1 MTNAYPSVKK
11 VKPTDDYK
19 LILTFSNG
27 ETRLFNMKPYLNK
40 GIFIELLDLTLFKTV
55 HVSFDT
61 VEWDNKADFDPEV
74 LFKNGKKILSAKY
87 SSAQRK
93 NSAVADKKIKYSKKK
108 KSGIVKRRI
117 A

>member
-1 MTNAYPSVKK
+1 MPKTYPAVKK

-27 ETRLFNMKPYLNK
+27 ETRLFDMKPYLGK
-40 GIFIELLDLTLFKTV
+40 GVFLELLSLSLFRTA

-74 LFKNGKKILSAKY
+74 LYKLGKKIK
-87 SSAQRK
+87 QNK
-93 NSAVADKKIKYSKKK
+93 NSVSPSIASAAEPGVKYNRK
-108 KSGIVKRRI
+108 
-117 A
+117 